1 LETALRV
8 ATLISG
14 IATFAGLLVAIFV
27 YKRQTNAQIFMEYTR
42 RYEEV
47 MGGLPSHAR
56 TARTNSGA
64 VVPPSS
70 DELTYQMLRYLN
82 LCSEEFYL
90 RKRGYLAAEIW
101 GIWEGELRR
110 TLATPLLR
118 REWTTLRQEFASY
131 PEFQRYVDAAQGQME
146 TQAT

>member
-1 LETALRV
+1 
-8 ATLISG
+8 
-14 IATFAGLLVAIFV
+14 
-27 YKRQTNAQIFMEYTR
+27 MEYTR
-42 RYEEV
+42 RYEEI
-47 MGGLPSHAR
+47 MGDLPSHAR
-56 TARTNSGA
+56 TARTNSGT

-131 PEFQRYVDAAQGQME
+131 PEFQRYVDAVQVEFEME
-146 TQAT
+146 AT